1 MAEPIS
7 NKKIISFA
15 GRNIDQDE
23 FIRRAQAKA
32 VDWMDYQ
39 GLQGNER
46 QSFLDNFNKKIR
58 KIANGDTS
66 TSDYEIKAVDSNR
79 NLRKGFDPNSNVDTY
94 LNGIA
99 SAMPET
105 KSEEKANL
113 LSFNKNT
120 MNQYISNSIFGE
132 GHALSADQLNAWA
145 DAYDKYTEGKPRST
159 KKRIEFINQQLA
171 QYKQDLLDGK
181 YNISEED
188 RDKEIAKIDELL
200 RTDIKDW
207 ERTKVAPWMTNLLF
221 TGPKYGEQVPQE
233 AETPTETSQAVA
245 PTEVLNTQ
253 IPVETTKETPRL
265 TEKEKKEQ
273 NKAFSKE
280 TSTEDVARVVSLVGD
295 LVSLGGTYANIGG
308 TVVSTGSDLVADIA
322 SGESLGTTLWNAAQN
337 VGFGVLGLI
346 PGGKAAKLTKY
357 AKHLPRIMATLGT
370 MGIVLDTEGQAAL
383 KKAVTHPEQLTSGDV
398 KALTRFGRSAT
409 GVVGSGKAIV
419 AQKKVAKY
427 QGKSYAEIKTKKG
440 NTVYLAKEKI
450 KKLQKAGN
458 SKGGQKA
465 ADDYLKQNAVNDKG
479 EKAQLASDDGL
490 TEGSFDDSNG
500 IMHRIGSHI
509 PGVKSVVADKVEVGP
524 IREIR
529 TQEQLNEIARLRRI
543 RELHKKKHPISDF
556 FFNRQ
561 GWALGKNNPGLYFD
575 RATADVNLPKP
586 STTPSNTTQPS
597 APKTTETVTPQSPA
611 SSAETPKPAETVT
624 PSPKPAETGG
634 ASQTEKQKT
643 AAEVIIENVNKQ
655 SVEESKP
662 HSSGKRKIP
671 DAKSEEGKSIRHALD
686 VKNKKGVNINAVR
699 RWMSKYSG
707 INTNKADI
715 QSDIKLSKAVADLL
729 NVHTPDEVATMLTN
743 EQFVKALKS
752 TYKFKTGGIIP
763 FLKPGNKVPVT
774 TSTASTKPVTTS
786 TASSNKNSTEE
797 EVLFYDIVGRP
808 LEGDLNFLTGDL
820 SSDNSGK
827 TNVVDVVDTN
837 ANYKKAKPTIGN
849 TSDLALTGFELSKY
863 LKSLATNSDI
873 RNLYKQLEPVHKDF
887 PQKEYRIWSPYSNLV
902 QASKVRADANHL
914 GSLLAKSTSDQGK
927 AFGSQWV
934 AWKNGMEQAYPFLKQ
949 YNSDLKDSVN
959 SAISINNENTAERVD
974 VANTNR
980 AADVAKH
987 NQDILADIQGKHDNA
1002 TKWQQLATTIQ
1013 NGIAKG
1019 AQAKY
1024 ENAYRSYLS
1033 TDRDL
1038 ILAEQT
1044 MKTAYNKYNLD
1055 PSDENSRAYN
1065 TALTEYNNLMTTK
1078 SNQWL
1083 AAHRQSLGYPFAPII
1098 LTSPIPTQW
1107 SWGTYNKEGG
1117 VLQEKNKMKRHYDRL
1132 FYNTQKLL
1140 VTESNKKQRAM
1151 SNGYAYFHKI
1161 MMQGKP

>member
-46 QSFLDNFNKKIR
+46 QSFLDNFNEKIR

-66 TSDYEIKAVDSNR
+66 TSDYEIKAVDSNK

-113 LSFNKNT
+113 LPFNKNT
-120 MNQYISNSIFGE
+120 MDQYISNSIFGE

-159 KKRIEFINQQLA
+159 EKRIEFINQQLA

-188 RDKEIAKIDELL
+188 RDKEIAKVDELL

-221 TGPKYGEQVPQE
+221 TGPKYGEQVPE
-233 AETPTETSQAVA
+233 ATETPTETSQAVA
-245 PTEVLNTQ
+245 TTPTEVLNTQ
-253 IPVETTKETPRL
+253 IPVETTEETPQL

-322 SGESLGTTLWNAAQN
+322 AGESLGTTLLNAAQN

-427 QGKSYAEIKTKKG
+427 QGKSYVEIKTKNG
-440 NTVYLAKEKI
+440 NTVYLAKEKV

-465 ADDYLKQNAVNDKG
+465 ADNYLKQNAVDNKG
-479 EKAQLASDDGL
+479 ERVQLTADDGL

-509 PGVKSVVADKVEVGP
+509 PGVKSVVADKVEVGS
-524 IREIR
+524 IKEIR
-529 TQEQLNEIARLRRI
+529 TQEQLAEISRLRRI
-543 RELHKKKHPISDF
+543 GDLHKKKHPISDF
-556 FFNRQ
+556 FFNKQ

-575 RATADVNLPKP
+575 RATADVNLSKP
-586 STTPSNTTQPS
+586 STTLSNTTQPS
-597 APKTTETVTPQSPA
+597 T
-611 SSAETPKPAETVT
+611 ETPKPVETVT
-624 PSPKPAETGG
+624 PSPKPVETGG
-634 ASQTEKQKT
+634 QTEKQKT
-643 AAEVIIENVNKQ
+643 AAEVIVENVNKQ
-655 SVEESKP
+655 SVEASKP
-662 HSSGKRKIP
+662 HSSDKRKIP
-671 DAKSEEGKSIRHALD
+671 DAKSEEGKSIRHALN
-686 VKNKKGVNINAVR
+686 VKNKKGVEISKIR
-699 RWMSKYSG
+699 KWIHKYSG
-707 INTNKADI
+707 VNTDKTDP
-715 QSDIKLSKAVADLL
+715 QSDTKLSKAVADLL
-729 NVHTPDEVATMLTN
+729 KAHSPDEVASMLTN
-743 EQFVKALKS
+743 KRFVAALKE

-763 FLKPGNKVPVT
+763 FLKPGNKVKPTTTSTASGT
-774 TSTASTKPVTTS
+774 TSTASTNKPREVS
-786 TASSNKNSTEE
+786 VLWDDIINEDSNHLQGN
-797 EVLFYDIVGRP
+797 
-808 LEGDLNFLTGDL
+808 LNFLTGDL

-902 QASKVRADANHL
+902 QASKVHADANHL

-1065 TALTEYNNLMTTK
+1065 AALTEYNNLMTTK

-1107 SWGTYNKEGG
+1107 SWGTYKEGG